1 MSRNVFWG
9 EVVKGDILYL
19 SEPQAYREND
29 EKNHAYAPML
39 PDFVVVDDVF
49 VGENGWQIDLVGFP
63 YKKGAI
69 LLELEDHNFFA
80 HVGNIEDH
88 GDFDIE
94 DIRENP
100 YVFSNYYKVGGHLRS
115 DNKTVLY
122 LDGILSGMHN
132 FSIEKPGNSAELYR
146 LFGKYDRQN
155 GKLLPSEMAYI
166 INRLIM
172 GLHKTF
178 LVHYDGDVE
187 QAMTTVIDILKAK
200 SREMDTL
207 PK

>member
-1 MSRNVFWG
+1 MSRNVFWD

-39 PDFVVVDDVF
+39 PDFVVVDDVY

-80 HVGNIEDH
+80 HVGNIEDF

-94 DIRENP
+94 DIREQP
-100 YVFSNYYKVGGHLRS
+100 YVFSKYFKVGGHLRS

-122 LDGILSGMHN
+122 LDGLLSPMQN

-146 LFGKYDRQN
+146 LFEKYDHQD
-155 GKLLPSEMAYI
+155 GKLFPSEMAYI
-166 INRLIM
+166 ANRMIM

-178 LVHYDGDVE
+178 LIHFDGDVQ
-187 QAMTTVIDILKAK
+187 QAMETVITILKEK
-200 SREMDTL
+200 SRCMDTL

>member
-1 MSRNVFWG
+1 MSRNVFWD
-9 EVVKGDILYL
+9 EVTVGTILYL

-39 PDFVVVDDVF
+39 PDFVVVDSIDD
-49 VGENGWQIDLVGFP
+49 ERIDLVGFP

-69 LLELEDHNFFA
+69 LREEEDYAFFA
-80 HVGNIEDH
+80 NVGHIEDF

-94 DIRENP
+94 DIRQQP
-100 YVFSNYYKVGGHLRS
+100 YVFSKYFKVGGHLRS

-122 LDGILSGMHN
+122 LDGLLSGMQN

-146 LFGKYDRQN
+146 LFEKYDRQD

-166 INRLIM
+166 VNRLIM

-178 LVHYDGDVE
+178 LIHYDGDVE

>member
-1 MSRNVFWG
+1 MSRNVFWY

-80 HVGNIEDH
+80 HVGNI
-88 GDFDIE
+88 GDNGEFGIE

-122 LDGILSGMHN
+122 LDGLLSGMHN

-146 LFGKYDRQN
+146 LIEKYTHQD

-166 INRLIM
+166 VNRLIM

-178 LVHYDGDVE
+178 LIHFDGDVQ
-187 QAMTTVIDILKAK
+187 QAMETVITILKEK
-200 SREMDTL
+200 SRCMDTL
-207 PK
+207 SK

>member
-1 MSRNVFWG
+1 MSRNVFWD
-9 EVVKGDILYL
+9 EVTPGTILYL

-39 PDFVVVDDVF
+39 PDFVVVDAIDD
-49 VGENGWQIDLVGFP
+49 ERIDLAGFP

-69 LLELEDHNFFA
+69 LREEEDYAFFA
-80 HVGNIEDH
+80 NVGHIDQY
-88 GDFDIE
+88 GDFSIE
-94 DIRENP
+94 DIRQQP
-100 YVFSNYYKVGGHLRS
+100 YVFSKYFKVGGHLRS

-122 LDGILSGMHN
+122 LDGLLSGMQN

-146 LFGKYDRQN
+146 LFEKYDRQD

-166 INRLIM
+166 VNRLIM

-178 LVHYDGDVE
+178 LIHYDGDVA
-187 QAMTTVIDILKAK
+187 QAMDTVITILKEK
-200 SREMDTL
+200 SRCMDTL

>member
-1 MSRNVFWG
+1 MSRNVFWD

-19 SEPQAYREND
+19 SEPQAYRENA

-94 DIRENP
+94 DVRQEP
-100 YVFSNYYKVGGHLRS
+100 YVFSKYYKVGGHLRS

-122 LDGILSGMHN
+122 LDGLLSGMQN

-146 LFGKYDRQN
+146 LFDKYDRQD

-166 INRLIM
+166 VNRLIL

-178 LVHYDGDVE
+178 LVHFDGDVE
-187 QAMTTVIDILKAK
+187 QAMETVITVLKSK